1 MNLTKQQS
9 KLIELIENSD
19 HLKLLPMPATGL
31 TRLLARLILERAS
44 QGKRTRVLTN
54 ASCTH
59 SLACYLQLEGDN
71 YPEIGISYTKGGGNH
86 FALVTLGGELLASIG
101 VESGFVAHVES
112 DQLVVVMQTSVE
124 FVNQKP
130 SEASILELEKFH
142 ELANDDLVPTTRL
155 ELLSEKVRTE
165 WLVVKSDKALCH
177 KRIASDIEL
186 KLESGLSQQGL
197 SFSDFNFIEVEQ

>member
-1 MNLTKQQS
+1 MNPTKQQS
-9 KLIELIENSD
+9 KVLALIESSER
-19 HLKLLPMPATGL
+19 LKLLALPATGL
-31 TRLLARLILERAS
+31 THLLVHLILERAS

-54 ASCTH
+54 DLCTH
-59 SLACYLQLEGDN
+59 SLACYLQLESDS

-101 VESGFVAHVES
+101 VESGLVAHAES

-130 SEASILELEKFH
+130 REASILELEKFH
-142 ELANDDLVPTTRL
+142 ELVSDDLVPTTRL
-155 ELLSEKVRTE
+155 ELLSEKVRAE
-165 WLVVKSDKALCH
+165 WLVVKSDKALCN

-186 KLESGLSQQGL
+186 KLGSGLSQQGL
-197 SFSDFNFIEVEQ
+197 SFSDFNFIEA